1 MIDVELREALHS
13 LGIDESGRDAL
24 PLLPVVYVAW
34 SDGTLQPEEHAFI
47 TELATTQLR
56 IGPEAARVLDNWLK
70 APPSA
75 AHMDR
80 GCAVLIEL
88 NRRVGGKDVDIA
100 EFCQRVAEAA
110 GSFFGKVNRPE
121 REALEVIGK
130 SLAVDP
136 QARFTDLVR
145 KLNERAADD
154 AMMAWLEDEST
165 NPGSFAPTRV
175 PPLKGPSG
183 LAMGDASEETLT
195 ALVTEISIGRG
206 RDNSLQLAHDGQSSR
221 RHCIITREAD
231 GAVRIRDLGSSNGT
245 LVNGERIVERRLFG
259 GEEILVGETVLRY
272 RA

>member
-34 SDGTLQPEEHAFI
+34 SDGTLQPDEHAFI
-47 TELATTQLR
+47 TDLAISQLR

-70 APPSA
+70 APPTA

-100 EFCQRVAEAA
+100 DFCQRVAEAS

-136 QARFTDLVR
+136 QRRFVDLMR
-145 KLNERAADD
+145 KLNERATDD
-154 AMMAWLEDEST
+154 AMMEWLEDENT
-165 NPGSFAPTRV
+165 NPGMFAPTRV

-183 LAMGDASEETLT
+183 IVIGDATEE
-195 ALVTEISIGRG
+195 LVTVLETEVSIGRG
-206 RDNSLQLAHDGQSSR
+206 RDNTLQLAHDGQSSR
-221 RHCIITREAD
+221 RHCTITREAD
-231 GAVRIRDLGSSNGT
+231 GVVRLRDHGSSNGT
-245 LVNGERIVERRLFG
+245 LVNGERVSERRLFG

-272 RA
+272 RV